1 MERTE
6 KQAEIDGLRER
17 FTRMLSAVF
26 VDFQGL
32 DVATVTALRD
42 ELRKAKVE
50 YRVAKNTLI
59 RRALE
64 GKPAAE
70 RLHDVLKGMTAVAW
84 SYEEPAAAAKVLKE
98 FAKKNDKLHIKAGL
112 IENDVLS
119 ERAVFDQLA
128 TMPGRNELRAKL
140 LATFQAPMQQ
150 FVRLL
155 AAPGQNLVYLLEA
168 RRGEQEGKG

>member
-1 MERTE
+1 MERNE
-6 KQAEIDGLRER
+6 KKAEIDGLRER
-17 FTRMLSAVF
+17 FGRMLSAVF

-64 GKPAAE
+64 GKPAAT
-70 RLHDVLKGMTAVAW
+70 RLDDVLKGMTAVAW
-84 SYEEPAAAAKVLKE
+84 SYDEPASAAKVLKE
-98 FAKKNDKLHIKAGL
+98 FAKKNDKLHVKAGL
-112 IENDVLS
+112 IENDVLNG
-119 ERAVFDQLA
+119 RAVFDQLA
-128 TMPGRNELRAKL
+128 TMPGRDELRAML

-155 AAPGQNLVYLLEA
+155 AAPSQNLVYLLEA
-168 RRGEQEGKG
+168 RRGEQESKG